1 VQTVS
6 DLRVGGL
13 ISGKVG
19 VLHMHMGNAP
29 TALELAWQLLNKT
42 TIPIKHMYPTHVSS
56 RGPQLIE
63 ETKRWIAAG
72 GVADFTADDGSND
85 TSCIDTLVK
94 YRNEGVNLASI
105 SVSSDAYG

>member
-1 VQTVS
+1 MS

-19 VLHMHMGNAP
+19 ILHMHMGSAS
-29 TALELAWQLLNKT
+29 AMLDLAWQMLNQT
-42 TIPIKHMYPTHVSS
+42 SIPIKHIYPTHVSS
-56 RGPQLIE
+56 RGPQLIDD
-63 ETKRWIAAG
+63 TKRWIAAG

-94 YRNEGVNLASI
+94 YRSEGVNLASI